1 MLTLSQKHFSNSLDI
16 FSVLHIIYFCEFA
29 NDLQMHSNCICTFMI
44 LYNRREDIFMLLE
57 VIKDTVFDSL
67 RLLPFLFLTYLLMEF
82 LEHRAGEAGR
92 ARIGAANASGPV
104 WGALFGI
111 IPQCGFSAAASGLYC
126 GHIITFGTLMAV
138 FLSTSDEM
146 LPILIS
152 SAVGITRI
160 VRILAVKVIIAMISG
175 LLIDLLIRD
184 QQKNADHHEHHSHT
198 GEPDCEEHLLIS
210 ALRHTAEVFFY
221 IFVISFLLNL
231 LIALIGEQ
239 TLAGIFTGLPVVGE
253 FAAALVGLIPNCA
266 SSVILTELY
275 LSGILSAG
283 AMMSGLL
290 VNAGVGLLVL
300 FRLDHDKKDIFRIIS
315 ILYGLGVFWGLVIE
329 ASGVLF

>member
-1 MLTLSQKHFSNSLDI
+1 MLSDVLKDTLSDGF
-16 FSVLHIIYFCEFA
+16 
-29 NDLQMHSNCICTFMI
+29 
-44 LYNRREDIFMLLE
+44 
-57 VIKDTVFDSL
+57 

-92 ARIGAANASGPV
+92 TRIGAARTSGPI

-126 GHIITFGTLMAV
+126 GHVITLGTLMSV

-152 SAVGITRI
+152 SAVGIGRI

-175 LLIDLLIRD
+175 LILDLVIHDAR
-184 QQKNADHHEHHSHT
+184 KTPDHSSHHSHI

-210 ALRHTAEVFFY
+210 ALKHTAEVFFY
-221 IFVISFLLNL
+221 ILLISFLLNL

-239 TLAGIFTGLPVVGE
+239 TLAGLFTGTPVIGE

-266 SSVILTELY
+266 SSVVLTELY

-283 AMMSGLL
+283 AMMAGLL

-300 FRLDHDKKDIFRIIS
+300 FRLDHNKKDLFRIIS
-315 ILYGLGVFWGLVIE
+315 ILYALGVFWGLVIE
-329 ASGVLF
+329 VSGVVF

>member
-1 MLTLSQKHFSNSLDI
+1 MLS
-16 FSVLHIIYFCEFA
+16 
-29 NDLQMHSNCICTFMI
+29 
-44 LYNRREDIFMLLE
+44 E

-82 LEHRAGEAGR
+82 LEHHAGEAGR

-175 LLIDLLIRD
+175 LLIDVLIRD
-184 QQKNADHHEHHSHT
+184 QQKNTDHHKHHSHT

-231 LIALIGEQ
+231 LISLIGEQ
-239 TLAGIFTGLPVVGE
+239 TLAGIFTGIPVVGE
-253 FAAALVGLIPNCA
+253 FASALVGLIPNCA

-290 VNAGVGLLVL
+290 VNAGVGLLIL